1 MNIAE
6 LLGKL
11 ASLNPAVRN
20 AVNVNNNM
28 SRMQQPQYNV
38 GQNQPSLQM
47 GGSTPVSLTQTPQ
60 FPQSTP
66 ASSQTQPPLT
76 RGNLSDL
83 TTNSTSTTATNKRS
97 PEEVSALANSFY
109 SSLQTQPTQ
118 PGNFVYQN
126 PQSGMSA
133 IDQLSA
139 LQAQQAQERA
149 TGQGIYKVD
158 ESMRLS
164 PQQIDQIRGTGDM
177 FYKEQLGKYGT
188 MAQAELAKAKST
200 GSSSLLGSGTF
211 SSDLD
216 ATIAKAVATIPTKF
230 KQEAFINAM
239 SRARNDADK
248 ISIMAST
255 VLGNADAP
263 TRTDFINQ
271 SVAIKQIDKAIKAIE
286 EGAQTGFL
294 NNAAQY
300 TFNLFGKD
308 YDPNLAKVAGY
319 ITSAIQPY
327 RNSITGAAWGDQE
340 DSEYQT
346 LFGSTKYSPEELLS
360 RLERMKEIMIDK
372 SLGALDAEIDPLGAL
387 QGNSTFGGGTT
398 DTLTPDEIEY
408 LKNKGYSDEDIK
420 SMSFNQVGNTSA
432 SISKAIAEQESSSY
446 GGKNN
451 YTVVNEKSG
460 ALGKYQI
467 MPATLKGLGY
477 NVSDQEFLRNP
488 QLQEEAHAKLIAE
501 LDKRY
506 NGNIDKILADY
517 YGGPKMASI
526 VGTPQA
532 DVPQG
537 KYPSVNEYV
546 TQVKQK
552 LNLA

>member
-6 LLGKL
+6 ILGKL
-11 ASLNPAVRN
+11 AALNPANPAVGHTISSLRNVRQQ
-20 AVNVNNNM
+20 A
-28 SRMQQPQYNV
+28 QQGQPQV
-38 GQNQPSLQM
+38 GVSDTAHTTPLSMIPQSSFDVTQPDAKTTLNLS
-47 GGSTPVSLTQTPQ
+47 GSTVPKTP
-60 FPQSTP
+60 P
-66 ASSQTQPPLT
+66 ASSPAASNTP
-76 RGNLSDL
+76 
-83 TTNSTSTTATNKRS
+83 ARS
-97 PEEVSALANSFY
+97 NPQDVSSFANSLY
-109 SSLQTQPTQ
+109 SSLQTTQ
-118 PGNFVYQN
+118 PPQQQGTFVYQN

-164 PQQIDQIRGTGDM
+164 PQQIEQIRGSGDA
-177 FYKEQLGKYGT
+177 FYKEQLGKVGA
-188 MAQAELAKAKST
+188 MAQSELAKSKST

-211 SSDLD
+211 GSDLD
-216 ATIAKAVATIPTKF
+216 ATVAKAVATIPTKF
-230 KQEAFINAM
+230 KQEAFVNAM

-255 VLGNADAP
+255 VLANADAP

-294 NNAAQY
+294 NNGAQY

-308 YDPNLAKVAGY
+308 YDPNLAKVASY
-319 ITSAIQPY
+319 ITSAVQPY
-327 RNSITGAAWGDQE
+327 RNSITGAAWGNQE
-340 DSEYQT
+340 DTEYQA

-360 RLERMKEIMIDK
+360 RLERVKEIMIDK
-372 SLGALDAEIDPLGAL
+372 SIGALDAEIDPLGAL
-387 QGNSTFGGGTT
+387 QGDSTFGGSMTE
-398 DTLTPDEIEY
+398 TLTPDEIEF
-408 LKNKGYSDEDIK
+408 LRNEGYSNEEIK
-420 SMSFNQVGNTSA
+420 SISFSQVGNTSA
-432 SISKAIAEQESSSY
+432 SISKAIAEQESS
-446 GGKNN
+446 NN
-451 YTVVNEKSG
+451 YQAVNKDSG

-488 QLQEEAHAKLIAE
+488 RLQEEAHAKLIAE

-517 YGGPKMASI
+517 YGGPRMARI
-526 VGTPQA
+526 VGTPKA
-532 DVPQG
+532 DIPQG
-537 KYPSVNEYV
+537 EYPSVNQYV
-546 TQVKQK
+546 AQVKQK